1 MGRGTL
7 KGQAVGLGM
16 LALNLSIE
24 LGRRVIDK
32 TGLSGKY
39 DFELKWTPT
48 QPSAAPLSP
57 PLQTP
62 ESALAAD
69 PGPSIFTALQ
79 EQLGL
84 RLESEKG
91 PVEVLVID
99 RVERP
104 SKN

>member
-7 KGQAVGLGM
+7 KGHAVKLEM
-16 LALNLSIE
+16 LALNLSNE

-39 DFELKWTPT
+39 DFELHWEPR
-48 QPSAAPLSP
+48 QAPE
-57 PLQTP
+57 P
-62 ESALAAD
+62 EL
-69 PGPSIFTALQ
+69 PEGPSIFAALQ

-84 RLESEKG
+84 RLEPSKG

-99 RVERP
+99 RAQKP
-104 SKN
+104 TKN